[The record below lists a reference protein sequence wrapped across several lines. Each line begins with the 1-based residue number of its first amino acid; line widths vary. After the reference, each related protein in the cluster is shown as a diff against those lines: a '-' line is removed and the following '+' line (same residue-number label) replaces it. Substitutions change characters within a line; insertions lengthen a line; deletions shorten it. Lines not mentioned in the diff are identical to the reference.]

1 MDMSYTT
8 VMEEDNVTSHNSTL
22 LRLS

>member
-1 MDMSYTT
+1 MSYIT

>member
-1 MDMSYTT
+1 MSYTT
-8 VMEEDNVTSHNSTL
+8 VMEEDNVTSHNLTL